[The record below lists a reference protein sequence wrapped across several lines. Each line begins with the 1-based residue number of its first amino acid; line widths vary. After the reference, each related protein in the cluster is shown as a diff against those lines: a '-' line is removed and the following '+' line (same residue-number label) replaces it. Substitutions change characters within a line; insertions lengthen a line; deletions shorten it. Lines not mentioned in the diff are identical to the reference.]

1 MLTAEKLETSCPSGG
16 RFFVCADAPKRF
28 LGCCTVD
35 PCSRGG
41 DCPKGNLTTTT
52 FSADLFEDIPPQ
64 DCIGAPGSKS
74 WFTCKANSPPFMGC
88 CSDNPCQSKPPGCPA
103 SKLIPAR
110 LSDNKTNA
118 AVFLSSSSSPSGT
131 PTPTPPPPTPPQP
144 AAGLHPGAIAGI
156 VVGALLVIGLVAA
169 LLFLRRRRNRNRESR
184 IIAEF
189 PAKYI
194 PAALPDMGQHQ
205 AKDVASQRSAYPGP
219 CSPGPYSPDAVTKP
233 RASVAST
240 RRTSNSSGPSFPDS
254 YVSSTTAS
262 GLLPTHQRSM
272 RSSSGDSHGQYARV
286 SRSDDHSPEPSP
298 RFEPIPEGS
307 SRYEDP
313 DSVALPQRPPRFED
327 PDSVT
332 VSQRPPRFEDPNSVA
347 LSEYHGRGERPFSER
362 PNTDW
367 VPYRP

>member
-205 AKDVASQRSAYPGP
+205 AKDVASQR
-219 CSPGPYSPDAVTKP
+219 
-233 RASVAST
+233 
-240 RRTSNSSGPSFPDS
+240 NS

-262 GLLPTHQRSM
+262 GLLPTHKRSM

-367 VPYRP
+367 VPYRPE